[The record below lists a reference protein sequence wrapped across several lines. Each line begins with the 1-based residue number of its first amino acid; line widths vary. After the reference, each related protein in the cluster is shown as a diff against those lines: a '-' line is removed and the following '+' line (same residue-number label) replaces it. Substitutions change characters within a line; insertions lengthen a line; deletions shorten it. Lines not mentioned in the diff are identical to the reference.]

1 MNISI
6 IIPTLNEEQSLP
18 TTLLEI
24 SKRYTQATPPQIIVA
39 DCQSKDNTLKIAQD
53 AGATTI
59 SIHPD
64 KACRAE
70 AMNIGAAAASGDIL
84 LFLDADT
91 LPPTGFDSIIS
102 KALEAPDTIG
112 GAFELRLVPRTY
124 PIRIVEACNRVR
136 YRMRQC
142 YFGDQAIFVKKNA
155 FNQVGGYPI
164 TYLMES
170 SRLCLKLKRI
180 GKICL
185 LRPPVLSSGRR
196 FVKGGILKVFLKDLL
211 ICMYEFFNLPL
222 TRFEKKY
229 RHYNLTNHSTK

>member
-1 MNISI
+1 MNITI

-18 TTLLEI
+18 TTLAEI
-24 SKRYTQATPPQIIVA
+24 AKRYTQATQPQIIVA
-39 DCQSKDNTLKIAQD
+39 DCQSKDNTLQIAKD

-59 SIHPD
+59 SISPD

-70 AMNIGAAAASGDIL
+70 AMNIGAKAASGDIL

-91 LPPTGFDSIIS
+91 LPPKGFDSIIS
-102 KALEAPDTIG
+102 KALATPAMVG
-112 GAFELRLVPRTY
+112 GAFELRLVPRTFA
-124 PIRIVEACNRVR
+124 IRVVEACNRVR

-142 YFGDQAIFVKKNA
+142 YFGDQAIFVKKEA

-170 SRLCLKLKRI
+170 ARLCLKLKRI

-196 FVKGGILKVFLKDLL
+196 FVEGGILKVFLKDML
-211 ICMYEFFNLPL
+211 ICMYEFFNIPL

-229 RHYNLTNHSTK
+229 RQYNLTNHTS